1 MSRRRPNV
9 AERGLPYPIFVR
21 YPGSDAADSL
31 INYIVCLNGWVPE
44 KYELW
49 SLNAQGVRE
58 VHPFSRVKLF
68 DDFAEDTFRSFS
80 FSFSI
85 SFS

>member
-1 MSRRRPNV
+1 MSCRRSNV
-9 AERGLPYPIFVR
+9 AERGLPDPIFVC

-49 SLNAQGVRE
+49 SLNAQGFCE
-58 VHPFSRVKLF
+58 IHPFARVKLF
-68 DDFAEDTFRSFS
+68 DDFAEDTFRSTF
-80 FSFSI
+80 FNL
-85 SFS
+85 